1 MINVSKLSGIS
12 VSVLALLVGGTAV
25 AQAEP
30 AAGDTPG
37 LVASGGAVVAV
48 NDGSS
53 AAVTAPAGPLVVA
66 IQDALETPG
75 QLVVGEVS
83 VVGTPLL
90 DVYQAR
96 GFAPVWL
103 GQPDAQA
110 RIDDLIGLFEA
121 ADLEGLEPHHY
132 FVGELAG
139 LRMDEAVEAQ
149 AAFDMLLT
157 HAVARYASD
166 IDRGRL
172 TPSSL
177 SRDFDF
183 DRPAI
188 DFPSVVA
195 EVATAPDAS
204 DHLLSLAPRHPDYR
218 GLRDALVVAREA
230 ADAGGWP
237 TVPDMPTLRP
247 GERSP
252 VVPAIRARLRATGEY
267 VEGAALVASVAADA
281 ADAAD
286 VDDPLLTPAS
296 TTGNAETTAGRV
308 PAVHVGTDDAPLDE
322 TLFDDGLVLAVERF
336 QEANGL
342 DVDGVVG
349 PRTLAALN
357 VTADQRV
364 DQIVATMERWRWLP
378 NDLGDG
384 YIMVNLPDYRLQIV
398 DQGVPVRSMDVII
411 GRRDRQ
417 TPLFSSALTYLEF
430 NPTWT
435 VPTSIAYND
444 FLPRLID
451 DPSYLRSQNIRVYS
465 GWHSGAQEILS
476 EHVDWERVGSGI
488 RHYMLR
494 QAPGPGNSLGRVKFM
509 MDNNFSVYLHDTPT
523 RSLFGRT
530 HRSFS
535 SGCVRVQDPMWLA
548 DYLLD
553 DLGDWSVDRRES
565 ILATGRP
572 TRVNMP
578 AAMPLHL
585 VYHTAWLGEAG
596 QPVYRE
602 DVYGIDRMVT
612 NALREQRPGPIE
624 LALAG

>member
-12 VSVLALLVGGTAV
+12 VSVLALLVGGVAV

-30 AAGDTPG
+30 AARDTSGTAASGDTIVAHSEAQAAAPG
-37 LVASGGAVVAV
+37 LPVDPRAI
-48 NDGSS
+48 
-53 AAVTAPAGPLVVA
+53 A
-66 IQDALETPG
+66 IQDALDMPG
-75 QLVVGEVS
+75 QLIIGEVAVS
-83 VVGTPLL
+83 GTTVQ

-96 GFAPVWL
+96 GYQPVWL
-103 GQPDAQA
+103 SQPDAEA

-121 ADLEGLEPHHY
+121 AHLEGLEPHHY
-132 FVGELAG
+132 FVDELAG
-139 LRMDEAVEAQ
+139 LRPDQAVEAQ

-183 DRPAI
+183 DRPSI
-188 DFPSVVA
+188 DYPSVMSDVVA
-195 EVATAPDAS
+195 APDAG
-204 DHLLSLAPRHPDYR
+204 DHLLSLAPSHPEYR
-218 GLRDALVVAREA
+218 GLRDALVVAREV

-252 VVPAIRARLRATGEY
+252 VVPAIRARLHATGEY
-267 VEGAALVASVAADA
+267 AEGAAAAA
-281 ADAAD
+281 APAD
-286 VDDPLLTPAS
+286 TAPDPLLTPAS
-296 TTGNAETTAGRV
+296 TASSAETATLPV
-308 PAVHVGTDDAPLDE
+308 PAVHIETDDAPVDQ
-322 TLFDDGLVLAVERF
+322 TLFDDDLVLAVERF
-336 QEANGL
+336 QEAHGL
-342 DVDGVVG
+342 DVDGVIG

-398 DQGVPVRSMDVII
+398 DQGVTVRSMDVIV

-465 GWHSGAQEILS
+465 GWHNGAQEILS

-488 RHYMLR
+488 RQYMLR

-548 DYLLD
+548 DYLLN
-553 DLGDWSVDRRES
+553 DLGDWSVARRES
-565 ILATGRP
+565 ILATGR
-572 TRVNMP
+572 TARVNMP
-578 AAMPLHL
+578 TPMPLHL
-585 VYHTAWLGEAG
+585 VYHTAWLDDAG

-612 NALREQRPGPIE
+612 NALRDQRPGRIE